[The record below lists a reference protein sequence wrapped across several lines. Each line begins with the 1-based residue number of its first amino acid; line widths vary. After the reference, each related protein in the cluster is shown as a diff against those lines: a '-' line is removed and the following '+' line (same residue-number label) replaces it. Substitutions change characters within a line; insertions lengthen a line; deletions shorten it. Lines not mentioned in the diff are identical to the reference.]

1 VRSAA
6 LLSALFICGA
16 CRSSG
21 PVPPPAT
28 VPAAVPLAER
38 PELGWWRQSQETREE
53 RLGWWREARFGMFI
67 HWGVYSQLG
76 GVWDDAPVRG
86 YAEHIQRIRKIP
98 MSVYRERA
106 VAQFN
111 PTHFDADAWVGALK
125 EAGMGYLIIT
135 AKHHDGFAMYD
146 SEVSDY
152 NVVKATPW
160 HHDPMRDLKAAC
172 DRHGVKFGFYYSHAF
187 DWGDPEAPGND
198 WEYDN
203 PGGDRH
209 LHGGERWWESEP
221 ARLERARRYVDRKA
235 IPQIRELIRKYD
247 PAILWFD
254 TPHKLP
260 PEETL
265 RILHAAR
272 EAKPSLV
279 VNSRVCQPVPGPRL
293 ATGFGD
299 YLSTTD
305 KPAEFPPRP
314 GDWEAIPTTNES
326 YGYHRLDD
334 SHKPP
339 SHFIRLLVKAA
350 ARGGNVLLN
359 IGPRGD
365 GEMDG
370 KDLAILR
377 AIGRWMAVNGESIRG
392 TTATPLPVQGWGES
406 TRKGNTLYLHVF
418 DWPAGGKLE
427 VGGLRARVTGAHLLD
442 GGHTAL
448 PTRRTDETTVSVD
461 LPATR
466 PDPID
471 TAVALDIEGPITVD
485 QHRLLTMQVE
495 GDTLRAFDGQ
505 LDGHGLAFG
514 SGKTRDAWVRGWSD
528 PHAAV
533 RWPVALNAPASFDVY
548 ASYDADAAATG
559 GTYRV
564 ELGPRALTGT
574 VQKSAGEPVLLG
586 RASLDPGTFDIV
598 VAPVHIAG
606 SELMRLRGLIL
617 RPVRTTPVTAAPP
630 GHLRPAA
637 APGS

>member
-1 VRSAA
+1 VRSATVLA
-6 LLSALFICGA
+6 VVLFIS
-16 CRSSG
+16 CRSAA
-21 PVPPPAT
+21 PPAP
-28 VPAAVPLAER
+28 PASIAPAVPLVQR
-38 PELGWWRQSQETREE
+38 PEMGWWRQSQETREE
-53 RLGWWREARFGMFI
+53 RLGWWREARFGMFM
-67 HWGVYSQLG
+67 HWGVYSHLA
-76 GVWDDAPVRG
+76 GVWNDTPVRG
-86 YAEHIQRIRKIP
+86 YAEHIQRMRKIS
-98 MSVYRERA
+98 MKEYRERA
-106 VAQFN
+106 VAEFN

-125 EAGMGYLIIT
+125 DAGMGYLIIT

-187 DWGDPEAPGND
+187 DWGDPDAPGND

-209 LHGGERWWESEP
+209 LHGGERWWEAEP
-221 ARLERARRYVDRKA
+221 ARLEQVRRYVDRKA
-235 IPQIRELIRKYD
+235 IPQLRELIRKYD
-247 PAILWFD
+247 PAIIWFD

-260 PEETL
+260 AEETL
-265 RILHAAR
+265 RILRAVR

-293 ATGFGD
+293 PTGFGD

-305 KPAEFPPRP
+305 KPAEFPPHS

-339 SHFIRLLVKAA
+339 AHFIRLLVKAA

-365 GEMDG
+365 GQIDP
-370 KDLAILR
+370 KDLSILG

-392 TTATPLPVQGWGES
+392 TTTTPLPVQAWGES

-418 DWPAGGKLE
+418 EWPAGGKLE
-427 VGGLRARVTGAHLLD
+427 VGGLRAKVTGAHLL
-442 GGHTAL
+442 GAGQTVL
-448 PTRRTDETTVSVD
+448 RTSRSNETTLRVE
-461 LPATR
+461 LPAGR

-471 TAVALDIEGPITVD
+471 SVVALQIEGPLDVD
-485 QHRLLTMQVE
+485 PRRLLSPDVE
-495 GDTLRAFDGQ
+495 ADTLRAFDGQ
-505 LDGHGLAFG
+505 LEGHGLAFG
-514 SGKTRDAWVRGWSD
+514 AGKTRDASVHGWSD
-528 PHAAV
+528 PRAAV
-533 RWPVALNAPASFDVY
+533 RWPVVLNAPASFDVY
-548 ASYDADAAATG
+548 ASYDAEASSAG
-559 GTYRV
+559 GRYQV
-564 ELGPRALTGT
+564 ALGTKVLAGS
-574 VQKSAGEPVLLG
+574 VQKSAGEPALVG
-586 RASLDPGTFDIV
+586 HVSLEPGTFDIV
-598 VAPVHIAG
+598 VQPTRIAG
-606 SELMRLRGLIL
+606 SELMRLRGLVL
-617 RPVRTTPVTAAPP
+617 RPVRAVNPVSAAPP
-630 GHLRPAA
+630 ARPRPAA